1 MQCAAG
7 RAHGCTWLLEVA
19 GLSQPPHNPWMRT
32 QGKWAWGSPALTMR
46 QGERFSLTSRC
57 SARRSISSQGSRAAA
72 TSCLLARL
80 EHRQR
85 WSVLEPSHYML
96 PIAAGV
102 PTPPTTPN
110 TTALQQEGLSRDI
123 GVTQDA
129 TQSLAGLLH
138 PRQVTGVQHE
148 EQSIGCTVVAAPGI
162 AAALSSGQLHQRHL
176 KPVHPQAGLA
186 GLCCRQHLA
195 GQSCVWGEGCSVRAS
210 LSCIHPAPWPRPP
223 SDLWDPQGTAS
234 TLFPRAAT

>member
-80 EHRQR
+80 EHRER

-102 PTPPTTPN
+102 PTPPHNPKHYSL
-110 TTALQQEGLSRDI
+110 TARGAFQRHRGDSGCDSEPCGPPPSAPGHWSPARRAAHRLHHSGCARHCGSAELRAAPPASPQTCSPAGGSGRAVLQAAPHWPELCVGRGMQCESIPFVHTSR
-123 GVTQDA
+123 
-129 TQSLAGLLH
+129 SLATS
-138 PRQVTGVQHE
+138 P
-148 EQSIGCTVVAAPGI
+148 
-162 AAALSSGQLHQRHL
+162 
-176 KPVHPQAGLA
+176 
-186 GLCCRQHLA
+186 
-195 GQSCVWGEGCSVRAS
+195 
-210 LSCIHPAPWPRPP
+210 
-223 SDLWDPQGTAS
+223 
-234 TLFPRAAT
+234 F